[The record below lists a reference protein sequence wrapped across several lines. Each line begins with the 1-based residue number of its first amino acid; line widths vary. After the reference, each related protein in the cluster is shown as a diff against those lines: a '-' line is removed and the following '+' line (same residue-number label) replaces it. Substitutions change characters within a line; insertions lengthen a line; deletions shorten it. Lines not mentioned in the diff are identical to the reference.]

1 MIDLASHFPSADR
14 PNPRDATSHKTI
26 TITACFDR
34 NEFSGKCNMMQFLC
48 FTLVSY
54 FITLQR
60 SLSAPPS
67 LNAVPS
73 PSADNSDHL
82 DLSSISSSSSIP
94 DNPFDQ
100 EVSLWFFTSLTGI
113 TTLLPQV
120 PGSTARSSDDSNND
134 SNNDGTESEG
144 PVENLY
150 GELPAE

>member
-34 NEFSGKCNMMQFLC
+34 NEFSGKCNMIQFLC
-48 FTLVSY
+48 YTLVSY

-73 PSADNSDHL
+73 TSVDNSDHL

>member
-1 MIDLASHFPSADR
+1 MIGKSFPLRRSPESTR
-14 PNPRDATSHKTI
+14 RHEPHKTI
-26 TITACFDR
+26 TITAAFDR
-34 NEFSGKCNMMQFLC
+34 NEFSGKCNMNQLLC
-48 FTLVSY
+48 YTLVSY

-73 PSADNSDHL
+73 TSADNSDHL

>member
-1 MIDLASHFPSADR
+1 MIGKSFPLRRSPKSKR
-14 PNPRDATSHKTI
+14 RHEPHKTI
-26 TITACFDR
+26 AITAAFDR
-34 NEFSGKCNMMQFLC
+34 NEFSGKCNMNQLLC
-48 FTLVSY
+48 YTLVSY
-54 FITLQR
+54 IITLQR

-82 DLSSISSSSSIP
+82 DLSSISSSSSLP

-100 EVSLWFFTSLTGI
+100 EVCLWFLTSLIGI
-113 TTLLPQV
+113 RTLLPQV
-120 PGSTARSSDDSNND
+120 PGSTAASSDDS
-134 SNNDGTESEG
+134 SNDGTESEG